1 MSIER
6 IARDYAAAPPRHL
19 RIEAGRPVGTAE
31 GFSTQVLGGELKNA
45 CVFVLPGEHTETAEA
60 VLRRD
65 PVWASPML
73 WRTLLPHYMTEPL
86 RSGAVTPTLVGVI
99 LEEAEKLFLSR
110 EFPSPVKE
118 NMRFVFQSQ
127 CSAFIAPFLGL
138 AEGLR
143 VPLVTL
149 DSEATRSFPEIA
161 IWAADFASGNS
172 PPGKP

>member
-31 GFSTQVLGGELKNA
+31 GFLTQVLGGELKNA

-73 WRTLLPHYMTEPL
+73 W
-86 RSGAVTPTLVGVI
+86 
-99 LEEAEKLFLSR
+99 
-110 EFPSPVKE
+110 
-118 NMRFVFQSQ
+118 
-127 CSAFIAPFLGL
+127 LGL
-138 AEGLR
+138 QPLKDRWEGH
-143 VPLVTL
+143 LVFNG
-149 DSEATRSFPEIA
+149 EV
-161 IWAADFASGNS
+161 FA
-172 PPGKP
+172 